1 MKYTVLLTDGR
12 SFAIEASGYSYSS
25 PYLCL
30 HDAEG
35 KVMVGVRDPVL
46 VSPRRPTAAGAGSGN
61 QASRCRIQAPAPGA
75 PLLGLLAHIRA
86 GCKARWR
93 SCYNCEP

>member
-46 VSPRRPTAAGAGSGN
+46 FTTTPLPEVRDPVTKQVPDTGTCPQCAAAGVV
-61 QASRCRIQAPAPGA
+61 CP
-75 PLLGLLAHIRA
+75 H
-86 GCKARWR
+86 
-93 SCYNCEP
+93 

>member
-12 SFAIEASGYSYSS
+12 AFAMEAAGYSYSS

-35 KVMVGVRDPVL
+35 KVIVGVRDPVL
-46 VSPRRPTAAGAGSGN
+46 FTTTPLPEAQDPVTKQVPDTGTCAWCEAAGVV
-61 QASRCRIQAPAPGA
+61 CP
-75 PLLGLLAHIRA
+75 H
-86 GCKARWR
+86 
-93 SCYNCEP
+93 